1 MLPSKGWRV
10 GEVEKCLGGDIS
22 VVLPS
27 LNSCT
32 LTLLCCWSAPNS
44 CVSDFDSFP
53 TLFNL

>member
-27 LNSCT
+27 LNSFT
-32 LTLLCCWSAPNS
+32 LALPLLLVRTELV
-44 CVSDFDSFP
+44 CV
-53 TLFNL
+53 